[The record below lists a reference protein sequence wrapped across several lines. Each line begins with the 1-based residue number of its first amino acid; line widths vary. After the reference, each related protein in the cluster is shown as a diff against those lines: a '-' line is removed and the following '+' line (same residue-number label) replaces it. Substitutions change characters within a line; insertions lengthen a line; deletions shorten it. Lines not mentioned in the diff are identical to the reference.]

1 MIQYQIIDLQSNDI
15 NELETTILEW
25 KLNNM
30 VTYMDSIKVINNNL
44 ITFFVEI
51 NDIIYN
57 FSLIN
62 NNKWNLSISDY
73 IDIENETNV
82 KVLDMVDIINTNYN
96 YKLENNN
103 IIYLL
108 DLIEKHIDSY
118 EFNDESSSSSSET
131 EKEIYD
137 EYDIDNIDI
146 FDQKNETD
154 IFIDDN
160 IDIFDQKNE
169 TDIFIDDNKTYL
181 SSINISRK
189 IIDNDMSKMM
199 DEIDKYNLSDDP
211 FNDLNQDDLNQ
222 DCDLKIENTL
232 EEVNDDF
239 EQDIFK
245 KFIENIEIDDDQ
257 IDYNLLKENALNK
270 INDITGTN
278 KLFQPNLII
287 QLIINE
293 IKQIRLMENIKLDF
307 SDNNIYNFKV
317 IYTSEILNSDIIFNI
332 NLNTIEYPCTPPII
346 HLIQPIMT
354 IDFNYYIN
362 TMDYFKLDNWNPI
375 NSIHHTLFEICK
387 LIDKYGKIGESKT
400 SYSEF
405 SILLSNLSLIS
416 KITHKLE
423 NIDFQ
428 INYVKCNNET
438 INKSHWKSGTGYGSS
453 SSQKWDIKKYLE
465 SDEYKLNKLTE
476 ITKSI
481 NKCMENEISIDEINN
496 SCLIE
501 YIVTSLTDSFDL
513 TIIETNK
520 LYIDELIKLYNNVL
534 SINPNYY
541 NKYIHKF
548 KDQISSLELIYEFN
562 KSNEIINILLEMFKK
577 LTENHITESIDII
590 SNNIY
595 VDTLKPLLFSLY
607 PNLENINSL
616 NMSSKIVNNI
626 RLAKEISVLSKSLP
640 INYESSIFVRVDE
653 KNIQSMQVL
662 IIPTHGTPYS
672 NGCFL
677 FHLYVPDT
685 YPAGP
690 PLVKIVTTGSGTVR
704 FNPNLYNNGKV
715 CLSLL
720 GTWQGDASESW
731 NPKTSSILQ
740 VLISI
745 QSLIFI
751 EQPYFNEPGYEQ
763 SINSETGRKNS
774 ENYNKNIQY
783 NTIVYAMIDMIKNP
797 PLTFKDVII
806 NHFKL
811 KKDHILK
818 ETRDWTGNDSIN
830 FLKKYDELKNLL
842 DSL

>member
-1 MIQYQIIDLQSNDI
+1 MIQYQIIDTYNNDI
-15 NELETTILEW
+15 NELETIILDW
-25 KLNNM
+25 KLNNI
-30 VTYMDSIKVINNNL
+30 VTYMDSIKVINDNL

-51 NDIIYN
+51 NDNTYN

-62 NNKWNLSISDY
+62 NNKWDLLLSDTIN
-73 IDIENETNV
+73 IDNETHV
-82 KVLDMVDIINTNYN
+82 KVLDMSDIINTNYN
-96 YKLENNN
+96 FKLLNMEINNVN
-103 IIYLL
+103 SITLLL
-108 DLIEKHIDSY
+108 DLIEKHIDLY
-118 EFNDESSSSSSET
+118 EFNDGSSTSSSSSNSTET
-131 EKEIYD
+131 EKEMYD

-146 FDQKNETD
+146 FDQKDETD
-154 IFIDDN
+154 IFID
-160 IDIFDQKNE
+160 E
-169 TDIFIDDNKTYL
+169 NKTYL

-189 IIDNDMSKMM
+189 LIDNNMTKMM
-199 DEIDKYNLSDDP
+199 DEIDKYNLSDINDDP
-211 FNDLNQDDLNQ
+211 FNDNDIDEQFNDDINTN
-222 DCDLKIENTL
+222 LKIESIDT
-232 EEVNDDF
+232 NDDF
-239 EQDIFK
+239 EQDSFK
-245 KFIENIEIDDDQ
+245 IFIENIEIEDDQ
-257 IDYNLLKENALNK
+257 LDYNLLKENALSKVN
-270 INDITGTN
+270 NITGTN
-278 KLFQPNLII
+278 KLFQPNLTI

-293 IKQIRLMENIKLDF
+293 IKQIGLMENIKLDF
-307 SDNNIYNFKV
+307 SDNNIYNFKI
-317 IYTSEILNSDIIFNI
+317 IYTSEKLNTDIIFNI
-332 NLNTIEYPCTPPII
+332 NLNTIEYPCTPPTIY
-346 HLIQPIMT
+346 LIQPIMT
-354 IDFNYYIN
+354 INFNYYIN
-362 TMDYFKLDNWNPI
+362 TMDYFKLDNWNPT
-375 NSIHHTLFEICK
+375 NSIHNTLSEICK
-387 LIDKYGKIGESKT
+387 LIDKYGEIKEHNT
-400 SYSEF
+400 YSDF

-416 KITHKLE
+416 KLSPCILGGEDAAPKLE

-428 INYVKCNNET
+428 INYIKCNNE
-438 INKSHWKSGTGYGSS
+438 IVNKSTWKSGTGYGSS

-476 ITKSI
+476 IIQSI
-481 NKCMENEISIDEINN
+481 NQCMEISIDNN
-496 SCLIE
+496 CLIE
-501 YIVTSLTDSFDL
+501 YIVNSFTDSFDL

-520 LYIDELIKLYNNVL
+520 LYIDELIKLYNKVL
-534 SINPNYY
+534 IINPNCY
-541 NKYIHKF
+541 NEYISKF

-562 KSNEIINILLEMFKK
+562 KSNETINILLEMFKK
-577 LTENHITESIDII
+577 LTENHITESIIT

-595 VDTLKPLLFSLY
+595 VDTLNPLLFSLY
-607 PNLENINSL
+607 SNLENNCL
-616 NMSSKIVNNI
+616 TGKISTNNI

-640 INYESSIFVRVDE
+640 INYESSIFVRVDD

-677 FHLYVPDT
+677 FHIYVPDT

-690 PLVKIVTTGSGTVR
+690 PLVKIITTGCGTVR

-763 SINSETGRKNS
+763 SINSDSGRRNS

-797 PLTFKDVII
+797 PLAFKDVII

-818 ETRDWTGNDSIN
+818 ETSEWSSKDSIN
-830 FLKKYDELKNLL
+830 FSKKYDELKTLLNNL
-842 DSL
+842 